1 MAIMIPVKKL
11 TALCDPFRQ
20 LPWGVR
26 VTKRQVQKA
35 LFDRRLAKN
44 PGTDDH
50 AGRIAYFVE
59 NESLEAISIDVGVP
73 VLGFCPGWI
82 VPDGNHRLAA
92 AIFAGRLEILAVVSG
107 QLDYAEA
114 LLGVNCEEGGLK

>member
-26 VTKRQVQKA
+26 VTKRPVQKA
-35 LFDRRLAKN
+35 LFDRRFVEKS
-44 PGTDDH
+44 GSDDH

-59 NESLEAISIDVGVP
+59 NESPEAISIDVGVP
-73 VLGFCPGWI
+73 VLGFCPGWFLA
-82 VPDGNHRLAA
+82 DGNHRLAA
-92 AIFAGRLEILAVVSG
+92 AIFAGRLEILATVSG
-107 QLDYAEA
+107 QLDYAET
-114 LLGVNCEEGGLK
+114 LFGVDCVEHT